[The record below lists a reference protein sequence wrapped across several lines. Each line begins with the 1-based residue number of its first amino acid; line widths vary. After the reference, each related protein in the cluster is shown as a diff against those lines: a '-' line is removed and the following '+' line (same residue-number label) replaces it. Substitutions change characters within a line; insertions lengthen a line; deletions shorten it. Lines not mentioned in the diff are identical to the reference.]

1 MQSVSQAYKDSMKKN
16 IRNRGYIQVYLG
28 MFNQDA
34 TNHSVL
40 GHGIWDAARWTVY
53 DNMLQSRTEYKRY
66 GTLEQKVT
74 RVAGK
79 TTFFLPENPLT
90 YDYIDTGFTTGMS
103 YSPEATASPYLGVV
117 DATNIAMMID
127 FRNDSGGGYT
137 VHGIKGFTID
147 FGKDG
152 DVGDVSV
159 LGMNGSTVVGTMTGT
174 VDADGKWLS
183 NDAITGDV
191 GALWIKVNPTI
202 PYRRVR
208 IYSLLFG
215 RGLTY
220 NDSQITDASQDMYE
234 SAICENLPQH
244 DFSFSMTN
252 YDKFFNVD
260 NPLSDINFLET
271 GQEMSV
277 QYGYQLDNGTIEWVK
292 GGTYLNSEWE
302 SDDNSVTIKG
312 VDRLRQLEQS
322 YNQKFT
328 TPTNYGGMIREIM
341 AEANLTEGEEYY
353 IDSSLNTKTFD
364 TLLPTMSAKEAL
376 QLIAS
381 ATNTRLCIDRDGKIC
396 FKKPKTI
403 FKYTNYTENVPIVP
417 LDNYFEIFDVN
428 GVYQSLQES
437 DANGELYCYILVYEN
452 SGVKIGA
459 VKYLIL
465 KSNAKSIYVG
475 ASTTQDGSWHETY
488 NCADY
493 PDGIYPIDTPPSTY
507 EIKVI
512 INSIDTPNSYFIL
525 NEFKLTSKLVSDDYF
540 KVERT
545 DMMSSPK
552 AIKGELV
559 KEIIVK
565 GYTWTVGTTSEVILE
580 QDLAST
586 PELPLTLDFTEPC
599 KYETQLTDYPI
610 NIDGTVYYPVLSDAG
625 PYRCIIGAK
634 LAMKGTGTIIDAPA
648 NVTFPYTKII
658 INGYKYIKKEGQ
670 RVISL
675 NNTGSTV
682 TIDNPLISS
691 LESATDW
698 NTRVERLT
706 DYYKNSIEYE
716 YDTRGNPELEV
727 GDIIAQENDFNAELK
742 VQITDVNLDYN
753 GAFSGSMTTK
763 KENS

>member
-90 YDYIDTGFTTGMS
+90 YDYIDTGFTTGKT
-103 YSPEATASPYLGVV
+103 YSPEATASPYIGVG
-117 DATNIAMMID
+117 DATNIAMMIN
-127 FRNDSGGGYT
+127 FMNDSGGGYT
-137 VHGIKGFTID
+137 IHGIKGFTID

-191 GALWIKVNPTI
+191 NALWIKVNPTI

-260 NPLSDINFLET
+260 NPSSDINFLET

-403 FKYTNYTENVPIVP
+403 WKYTRYIDNVPITS
-417 LDNYFEIFDVN
+417 DNLYEIFEVN
-428 GVYQSLQES
+428 GVYQGMMEADSEGYVN
-437 DANGELYCYILVYEN
+437 AYISVW
-452 SGVKIGA
+452 SGVGA
-459 VKYLIL
+459 IKYMVV
-465 KSNAKSIYVG
+465 KSNA
-475 ASTTQDGSWHETY
+475 TQIRLTVSAADGGVEIFENY

-493 PDGIYPIDTPPSTY
+493 PDGIYPIDTPPTTAT
-507 EIKVI
+507 IKVEFVTIAEPLGTLI
-512 INSIDTPNSYFIL
+512 I

-599 KYETQLTDYPI
+599 KYETQLQDYPI

-634 LAMKGTGTIIDAPA
+634 LAMKGTGTIINAPA

-698 NTRVERLT
+698 NTRVERVT

-727 GDIIAQENDFNAELK
+727 GDIIAQENDFDAELK
-742 VQITDVNLDYN
+742 VQITDINLDYN